1 MVIFEGWGA
10 AGKGSVLGE
19 VIENIDPRFFQVSTK
34 DAPPTEEE
42 KRKPFLY
49 RYFVDIPEAG
59 KFQFFDACWMRGVT
73 SGVLSGELDEKG
85 YAERIR
91 EINITERQLTDNGY
105 LVMKFFFHISQK
117 EQKKR
122 LDALCESKN
131 TRWRVH
137 DSDLWENENY
147 DECLDVYERY
157 LLDTNRSTAPWYIIN
172 AKDHKFAVLQV
183 LQFLNQG
190 IDTALK
196 NSART
201 RFPFCKIHSR

>member
-1 MVIFEGWGA
+1 MLKDYVKPVKPEKEELKAALKEQQARLNAYQMKLKEAKLPVMVIFEGWGA

-49 RYFVDIPEAG
+49 RYFIDIPEAG

-117 EQKKR
+117 EQKNAF
-122 LDALCESKN
+122 DALCEARIPGGASMIRICGKMK
-131 TRWRVH
+131 TTT
-137 DSDLWENENY
+137 SA
-147 DECLDVYERY
+147 
-157 LLDTNRSTAPWYIIN
+157 STSTS
-172 AKDHKFAVLQV
+172 V
-183 LQFLNQG
+183 
-190 IDTALK
+190 T
-196 NSART
+196 
-201 RFPFCKIHSR
+201 